1 MFLPDFHTH
10 TRFSPDSEALA
21 QDMALA
27 AKGAGM
33 DALCLTDHLDFLDFQ
48 GNFAGLGGHTLPFY
62 SPQELP
68 ALAPPGLKLYS
79 GVELGEPWADPALAD
94 RVAACPGLDFI
105 LGSAHN
111 LDSDHGGQDFYFFHY
126 DSEETCHEI
135 LDAYVGRLEV
145 LSAMPCFD
153 SLAHVIYPLRYMNGR
168 DGNHVS
174 LKPYYPR
181 LEKVFRTL
189 AKQGRSLE
197 FNTTRGG
204 QVEPWRPIL
213 ALYKDC
219 GGELVTLGSDAH
231 TPQDVGKGI
240 EGGAALIREYGLRL
254 AVYEKRQPK
263 PVTL

>member
-1 MFLPDFHTH
+1 MLVDFHTH

-21 QDMALA
+21 RDMALA
-27 AKGAGM
+27 AKQTGL

-79 GVELGEPWADPALAD
+79 GVELGEPWADPALAAQ
-94 RVAACPGLDFI
+94 VAACPGLDFI

-111 LDSDHGGQDFYFFHY
+111 LDPDHGGQDFYFLHY

-168 DGNHVS
+168 DGRRAS
-174 LKPYYPR
+174 LDRYEPQLR
-181 LEKVFRTL
+181 RIFHTVVDTGRAIELNTCRGETVEDWRWTLE
-189 AKQGRSLE
+189 
-197 FNTTRGG
+197 
-204 QVEPWRPIL
+204 
-213 ALYKDC
+213 LYKDC
-219 GGELVTLGSDAH
+219 GGTLITLGSDAH
-231 TPQDVGKGI
+231 RPEDVGKGLR
-240 EGGAALIREYGLRL
+240 EGAALLKELGFSHTARYLRRRPEL
-254 AVYEKRQPK
+254 MP
-263 PVTL
+263 L